1 MKLEDIGFYTLSDKR
16 AAVSSEKTPL
26 QRGELIL
33 TDACNFSCAYC
44 RGLPNDCQGTMKL
57 DFAKFVVQEWAKGG
71 LQNIRF
77 SGGEP
82 LVYKG
87 LIELV
92 KLAQDSGIK
101 RIAISSNGS
110 FPLNDYLNLL
120 DAGVNDFSIS
130 LDACCASDGDKA
142 AGDVSGSWEKVVS
155 NIRELSK
162 LTYVTVGVVLTED
175 NLQKVLDIVRF
186 AHSLGVADIR
196 VIPAAQLS
204 KNLGQ
209 EFIASSIDAEI
220 IEEHP
225 ILRYRMSNVAKGVPV
240 RGMSGT
246 DSKRCYIALDDLA
259 VSGKYHFPCIIY
271 MREKG
276 QPIGEMTDIET
287 VRKERKEWVENHDCK
302 KDFICRSNCLDCIVL
317 FNNKHHMNDG
327 K

>member
-1 MKLEDIGFYTLSDKR
+1 MRLEEIGFYTLDDNR
-16 AAVSSEKTPL
+16 AASSSHLTPL
-26 QRGELIL
+26 HRCELIL

-44 RGLPNDCQGTMKL
+44 RGLPNDCGGNMKL
-57 DFAKFVVQEWAKGG
+57 DFAKFVVLEWCKEN

-87 LIELV
+87 LVELV
-92 KLAQDSGIK
+92 KLAK
-101 RIAISSNGS
+101 YNRVKNIAISSNGS
-110 FPLNDYLNLL
+110 FPLERYLELIE
-120 DAGVNDFSIS
+120 AGVNDFSIS
-130 LDACCASDGDKA
+130 LDACCAADGDKA
-142 AGDVSGSWEKVVS
+142 AGDVKGSWEKVVA
-155 NIRELSK
+155 NIKALSK

-209 EFIASSIDAEI
+209 EFIASSVDAEI
-220 IEEHP
+220 IEAHP
-225 ILRYRMSNVAKGVPV
+225 ILRYRMSNVANEVPV
-240 RGMSGT
+240 RGLNGK
-246 DSKRCYIALDDLA
+246 DAKRCHLALDDMA

-276 QPIGEMTDIET
+276 QPIGEMKDIAT
-287 VRKERKEWVENHDCK
+287 VREERRQWVESHDCK
-302 KDFICRSNCLDCIVL
+302 KDFICRANCLDVCVK
-317 FNNKHHMNDG
+317 FNNEHHMNV
-327 K
+327 KE